1 MLRYGQVLS
10 GTNRHAQERSKTLY
24 FIHNSTVFKSPNSP
38 VSPKSPVG
46 PMETTP
52 GLFTYEVMGAKS
64 KNLGPH
70 IIRPYTRRK
79 RRTVL

>member
-1 MLRYGQVLS
+1 
-10 GTNRHAQERSKTLY
+10 
-24 FIHNSTVFKSPNSP
+24 
-38 VSPKSPVG
+38 
-46 PMETTP
+46 METTP

-70 IIRPYTRRK
+70 IIRPYARRK